1 MPKEKNGAYVGGN
14 VYGGCF
20 KSGTIIGDVLINL
33 QSDMLAGKTRTN
45 WRSRTNCWSR
55 LPNIPHSTFTVPDT
69 VWKATSTESQT

>member
-33 QSDMLAGKTRTN
+33 QSDMLAGKDKDKLEKSN
-45 WRSRTNCWSR
+45 E
-55 LPNIPHSTFTVPDT
+55 LLV
-69 VWKATSTESQT
+69 KAAEIAGSVGLSG